1 MLMVFVAMAFM
12 SAFGLIVRRSQRA
25 GHDMIVV
32 GLINYAVPTLFY
44 GIWSASAGLWTC
56 DPRAALI
63 GVIGGAIYGVGFLTL
78 LGPMAGRGVSIVS
91 AILGL
96 SVLVPVV
103 LSLVVWQ
110 ESLLPVQ
117 AVGAVLA
124 LAALPLLGMGKGTG
138 GTRLTLRMAL
148 LMVALFL
155 INGGAMAVQKWF
167 HTTGLT
173 QQRPVF
179 LLYLFGSACL
189 VLTVAW
195 LTRRQPFTVK
205 SVGWGAALGCSN
217 MMAAL
222 TLLTALDYLPGL
234 VVFPV
239 VQVGILILSTL
250 FAAVVW
256 REKPGRLGMVGIGIA
271 CVAVTLLNLS

>member
-1 MLMVFVAMAFM
+1 MLVVFVAMFFM

-32 GLINYAVPTLFY
+32 GFINYVVPTLFY
-44 GIWSASAGLWTC
+44 AIWCVSAGLWTC
-56 DPRAALI
+56 DPRVV
-63 GVIGGAIYGVGFLTL
+63 VIGIIGGVIYGVGFLTL
-78 LGPMAGRGVSIVS
+78 LGPMQGRGVSIVS

-103 LSLVVWQ
+103 LSLVVWH
-110 ESLLPVQ
+110 ESLLTVQ

-124 LAALPLLGMGKGTG
+124 LAALPLLGMGEGTG

-148 LMVALFL
+148 LMIALFF

-173 QQRPVF
+173 EQRPAF
-179 LLYLFGSACL
+179 LLYLFGSACV
-189 VLTVAW
+189 VLAVTY
-195 LTRRQPFTVK
+195 LTHRRPFTTK
-205 SVGWGAALGCSN
+205 SVGWGALLGCSN

-222 TLLTALDYLPGL
+222 TLLAALDRLPGL

-250 FAAVVW
+250 FAAAVW

-271 CVAVTLLNLS
+271 CVAVTLLNLT

>member
-1 MLMVFVAMAFM
+1 MLVVLVAMVFM

-32 GLINYAVPTLFY
+32 GLVNYLVPAIFY
-44 GIWSASAGLWTC
+44 GIWCISAGLWTC

-63 GVIGGAIYGVGFLTL
+63 GVLGGIVYGVGFLTL
-78 LGPMAGRGVSIVS
+78 LGPMQWRGVGIVS

-103 LSLVVWQ
+103 LSLVVWH
-110 ESLLPVQ
+110 ESLLPIQTAGVL
-117 AVGAVLA
+117 LA
-124 LAALPLLGMGKGTG
+124 LGALPLLGLDEGTG
-138 GTRLTLRMAL
+138 GARLTLRMAL

-155 INGGAMAVQKWF
+155 INGGAMAAQKWF
-167 HTTGLT
+167 HTTGLSE
-173 QQRPVF
+173 QRPAF
-179 LLYLFGSACL
+179 LLYLFGTAGV
-189 VLTVAW
+189 VLAVTW
-195 LTRRQPFTVK
+195 LANRRPFTPK

-222 TLLTALDYLPGL
+222 TLLAALDRLPGL

-239 VQVGILILSTL
+239 VQVGILILCTL
-250 FAAVVW
+250 FAVVVW
-256 REKPGRLGMVGIGIA
+256 REKPGRLGLIGIGVA